1 MVAILLFCTYII
13 EVAIIVW
20 LYVAACFD
28 IFDQDGNGYLD
39 SDELMSIL
47 ELAATGD
54 RIRDRDVACT
64 LEEMMEKI
72 DIDGTSKSIS
82 LGS

>member
-1 MVAILLFCTYII
+1 
-13 EVAIIVW
+13 
-20 LYVAACFD
+20 
-28 IFDQDGNGYLD
+28 
-39 SDELMSIL
+39 MSIL